1 MLQVALRLWNMTDFA
16 ADDGFNI
23 QYLIFKV
30 WWLTGQ
36 VVCWIS
42 ELGGELTDL
51 SQEVEYVNW
60 WTSCVLGSLIF

>member
-51 SQEVEYVNW
+51 S
-60 WTSCVLGSLIF
+60 